1 MGIIS
6 DTIREQRRELILI
19 LTGTV
24 CLFVSMLFEG
34 LEAAIAVPI
43 VFCGVPIIFGA
54 IEGVLFEK
62 DITADFLVSIAMVA
76 SIIIGEYH
84 AAAEIAIIMQIGS
97 FLEEATVNH
106 ANNCIRSLNGL
117 RPSVARL
124 MVDGEEKTVQI
135 EELETGQTIRIL
147 PGETVPSDGIIIS
160 GYSSLDTSFLTGEP
174 VPMDVTVG
182 DAVSSGTINMFGV
195 IDIEVRKN
203 ENGSTVD
210 RMLKLI
216 EDADAGRSKI
226 VRTAD
231 RWAVYIVII
240 ALAVSIITYII
251 TKDIYRT
258 VTVLVV
264 FCPCALILATP
275 TAIMAAAANLSRHGI
290 LVKDGGALER
300 LSKVDTVLLDKT
312 GTLTEGRM
320 ECLSFACLSDDM
332 TAAEM
337 KRCVCSLENLSEHPI
352 GKAIAAAAEDH
363 AEVEG
368 FEYVPGRG
376 VSGNVGGKD
385 FHAGNASYLESVC
398 SEGFAEVRTAA
409 TELEETGF
417 SVVYI
422 GCDGKS
428 IGYAVVSDR
437 LREESHYTVR
447 HLRMLRLRSIMIT
460 GDTKAS
466 AQRMGKAAGVDDVI
480 WECLPSDKLR
490 IVEIIDD
497 KGSACMIGDG
507 VNDAPSLKR
516 ASVGISVY
524 SPNNDIASESSDI
537 VLINDDLTRLPGL
550 VSMSRKMMRT
560 INLGIAFSLILN
572 TLAMALAVAG
582 LLGPVEGAIV
592 HNVGSVAVI
601 SLAAMLLRFDPWKP
615 GRHKD
620 RKKYGPVGNSVE

>member
-1 MGIIS
+1 MS
-6 DTIREQRRELILI
+6 EAIRGQKKDLILI
-19 LTGTV
+19 LAGTV
-24 CLFVSMLFEG
+24 CLFVSMLFDG

-43 VFCGVPIIFGA
+43 VICGVPIVLGA
-54 IEGVLFEK
+54 IKGVFFER
-62 DITADFLVSIAMVA
+62 DITADLLVSIAMVA
-76 SIIIGEYH
+76 SIVIGEYH

-117 RPSVARL
+117 RPSTARL
-124 MVDGEEKTVQI
+124 MVDGEERTVQI
-135 EELETGQTIRIL
+135 EELETGQVIRIL
-147 PGETVPSDGIIIS
+147 PGEAVPSDGIIIS
-160 GYSSLDTSFLTGEP
+160 GYSSLDTSILTGEP
-174 VPMDVTVG
+174 IPRDVTVG
-182 DAVSSGTINMFGV
+182 DAVSSGTVNMYGT
-195 IDIEVRKN
+195 IDVEVRKS

-210 RMLKLI
+210 RMVRLI

-231 RWAVYIVII
+231 RWAAYIVII
-240 ALAVSIITYII
+240 ALSVSILTYLF
-251 TKDIYRT
+251 TQDIYRT

-300 LSKVDTVLLDKT
+300 LSKVDTVLIDKT

-320 ECLSFACLSDDM
+320 ECLSLVCLSDDM
-332 TAAEM
+332 TVREM
-337 KRCVCSLENLSEHPI
+337 TRGVCSLENLSEHPI
-352 GKAIAAAAEDH
+352 GKAIAAADEERC
-363 AEVEG
+363 EVED

-376 VSGNVGGKD
+376 VSGKVEGRT
-385 FHAGNASYLESVC
+385 FYTGNASFIESACPNCFGDVHK
-398 SEGFAEVRTAA
+398 AVD
-409 TELEETGF
+409 ELEQAGF

-428 IGYAVVSDR
+428 IGYAVISDR
-437 LREESHYTVR
+437 VREESHYTIR

-466 AQRMGKAAGVDDVI
+466 AQRMSKTVGVDDVV

-490 IVEIIDD
+490 IVSNIDD
-497 KGSACMIGDG
+497 EGGVCMVGDG

-516 ASVGISVY
+516 ASVGVSIYNSG
-524 SPNNDIASESSDI
+524 NDIAMESSDI
-537 VLINDDLTRLPGL
+537 VLMNDDLTRLPGL
-550 VSMSRKMMRT
+550 VSMSRRTMRT
-560 INLGIAFSLILN
+560 IISGIVFSLVVN
-572 TLAMALAVAG
+572 TLATVLAVMG

-592 HNVGSVAVI
+592 HNVGSVFVI
-601 SLAAMLLRFDPWKP
+601 TMAAMLLRFDPWKH
-615 GRHKD
+615 GRHKV
-620 RKKYGPVGNSVE
+620 RKKYGPVGITGE